1 MQERPKR
8 DRSLEELPA
17 RAVRMFGEHL
27 ENAKSGLKQSVW
39 SSG

>member
-1 MQERPKR
+1 MTDRPKR

-17 RAVRMFGEHL
+17 RAVRTFGEHL
-27 ENAKSGLKQSVW
+27 ENAKTGLSKSVW